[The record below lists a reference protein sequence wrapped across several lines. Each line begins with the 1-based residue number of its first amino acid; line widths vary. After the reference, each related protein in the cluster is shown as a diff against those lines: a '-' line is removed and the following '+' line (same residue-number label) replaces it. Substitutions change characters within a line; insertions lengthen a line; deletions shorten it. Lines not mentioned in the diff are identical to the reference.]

1 MPASTLERY
10 ENTIMPE
17 LNPTQLAQRLDQ
29 LTELS
34 VALGGIHDTDA
45 LLERILLVAK
55 GMTRA
60 DGGTLYRPSD
70 DGRTLEF
77 HLLLNDTLGVHQG
90 GTGGAPITAP
100 GVPLFD
106 ANGDNN
112 LASVAAYAAHS
123 GRSVN
128 IEDVYRADVFNF
140 SGMLNFDRQR
150 NYHSQSF
157 LTVPMSD
164 HEGELVGVLQL
175 INATD
180 PDTGATCAFSATDQ
194 RFIEALAAQAAVALT
209 HQRLIGQ
216 LEQLLESL
224 VNLINIGIDEKSP
237 YTGRHC
243 QFVPELTMMLA
254 EAVHATDTGP
264 MAAFRMT
271 DADRK
276 ELWLAGLLH
285 DCGKITTPVH
295 VVDKATKLET
305 ICDRIALVDTRFE
318 VLLRD
323 AEIAALRAKLDAGA
337 GAAPATLAA
346 IDAEL
351 ARAQAALRAERDFIR
366 EANVGNEGMA
376 AADQARVRAIAARR
390 WRGPD
395 GAERDFLDADEVEN
409 LTIKFGTLTEAERK
423 VINNHIVVTI
433 RMLEAL
439 PWPKHLKNVPEYA
452 GGHHE
457 RMDGQGYP
465 RGLTSAQMSVPARL
479 MAIADIFEAL
489 TARDRPYKK
498 GKMLSES
505 LRILGNFALNGH
517 IDPDLFDIFVR
528 SKVYL
533 DFARRNMDPKQIDA
547 VDESRIPGY
556 RP

>member
-1 MPASTLERY
+1 MQ
-10 ENTIMPE
+10 E
-17 LNPTQLAQRLDQ
+17 LNQTQIAQRLDQ

-34 VALGGIHDTDA
+34 VELGSSHDTDT

-55 GMTRA
+55 SMTNA
-60 DGGTLYRPSD
+60 DGGTLYRPSED
-70 DGRTLEF
+70 KRFLDFTI
-77 HLLLNDTLGVHQG
+77 LLNDTLNTRQG
-90 GTGGAPITAP
+90 GATGDPITAP

-106 ANGDNN
+106 DSGAKN
-112 LASVAAYAAHS
+112 LASVAAYAAHF
-123 GRSVN
+123 GLSVN
-128 IEDVYRADVFNF
+128 IEDVYKADVFNF
-140 SGMLNFDRQR
+140 SGMVKFDQLR

-175 INATD
+175 INAKD
-180 PDTGATCAFSATDQ
+180 ADTGEIRAFTPTDQ

-209 HQRLIGQ
+209 HQRLIAQ
-216 LEQLLESL
+216 LEELLESL

-254 EAVHATDTGP
+254 EAVHNTETGP
-264 MAAFRMT
+264 MADFRMD

-305 ICDRIALVDTRFE
+305 IFDRIAVVDTRFE

-323 AEIAALRAKLDAGA
+323 AEIAALKRK
-337 GAAPATLAA
+337 LAA
-346 IDAEL
+346 GGDHAAIATIDAEL
-351 ARAQAALRAERDFIR
+351 AEQQAALRAERDFIR
-366 EANVGNEGMA
+366 VANVGGEGMRPE
-376 AADQARVRAIAARR
+376 DQDRVREIGKRS
-390 WRGPD
+390 WVGPD
-395 GAERDFLDADEVEN
+395 GAEQPFFSDDELMN
-409 LTIKFGTLTEAERK
+409 LTIKFGTLTDSERK
-423 VINNHIVVTI
+423 QINNHISMTI
-433 RMLEAL
+433 KMLEAL

-457 RMDGQGYP
+457 RMDGKGYP
-465 RGLTSAQMSVPARL
+465 RGLTKDQMSVQARL

-489 TARDRPYKK
+489 TAKDRPYKK

-505 LRILGNFALNGH
+505 LRILGNFSLNGH
-517 IDPDLFDIFVR
+517 IDPDLFDIFIR
-528 SKVYL
+528 SKIYME
-533 DFARRNMDPKQIDA
+533 FARKNMDDKQIDA
-547 VDESRIPGY
+547 IDESKIPGY
-556 RP
+556 TP

>member
-1 MPASTLERY
+1 MQ
-10 ENTIMPE
+10 E
-17 LNPTQLAQRLDQ
+17 LNQTQIAERLYQ

-34 VALGGIHDTDA
+34 VQLGSTHETDS
-45 LLERILLVAK
+45 LLERILVLAK
-55 GMTRA
+55 RMTNA

-70 DGRTLEF
+70 DKRQLNF
-77 HLLLNDTLGVHQG
+77 HILLNDTLNTHQG
-90 GTGGAPITAP
+90 GSSGEPVTA
-100 GVPLFD
+100 GSVPLYNAD
-106 ANGDNN
+106 GGKN
-112 LASVAAYAAHS
+112 LSAVAAYAAHF
-123 GRSVN
+123 GLSVN
-128 IEDVYRADVFNF
+128 IEDVYKADVFNF
-140 SGMLNFDRQR
+140 SGMVKFDQLR

-175 INATD
+175 INAKD
-180 PDTGATCAFSATDQ
+180 ADTGEIRAFSQTDQ

-209 HQRLIGQ
+209 HQRLIAQ
-216 LEQLLESL
+216 LEELLESL

-254 EAVHATDTGP
+254 EAVHNTDSGP
-264 MAAFRMT
+264 LADFRMT

-305 ICDRIALVDTRFE
+305 IFDRVAMVDTRFE

-323 AEIAALRAKLDAGA
+323 AEIAALKRKLEAGA
-337 GAAPATLAA
+337 DIAA
-346 IDAEL
+346 IDAGL
-351 ARAQAALRAERDFIR
+351 ALQQATLREERDFIR
-366 EANVGNEGMA
+366 YANVGGEGMKPE
-376 AADQARVRAIAARR
+376 DQERVRQIGKHR
-390 WRGPD
+390 WIGPD
-395 GAERDFLDADEVEN
+395 GAERDFFDDDELTN
-409 LTIKFGTLTEAERK
+409 LTIKFGTLTESERK
-423 VINNHIVVTI
+423 EINNHIVMTI
-433 RMLEAL
+433 KMLEAL

-457 RMDGQGYP
+457 RMDGKGYP
-465 RGLTSAQMSVPARL
+465 RGLTKEQMSVQARV

-489 TARDRPYKK
+489 TAKDRPYKK

-505 LRILGNFALNGH
+505 LRILGNFAQNGH
-517 IDPDLFDIFVR
+517 IDPDLFDIFIR
-528 SKVYL
+528 NKIYL
-533 DFARRNMDPKQIDA
+533 EFAHKNMDEKQID
-547 VDESRIPGY
+547 VIDVSKIPGY
-556 RP
+556 RADQGA

>member
-1 MPASTLERY
+1 MQ
-10 ENTIMPE
+10 E
-17 LNPTQLAQRLDQ
+17 LNQTQIAQRLDQ

-34 VALGGIHDTDA
+34 VELGSSHDTDT
-45 LLERILLVAK
+45 LLERILVVAK
-55 GMTRA
+55 SMTNA
-60 DGGTLYRPSD
+60 DGGTLYRPSED
-70 DGRTLEF
+70 KRFLDFTI
-77 HLLLNDTLGVHQG
+77 LLNDTLNTHQG
-90 GTGGAPITAP
+90 GATGDPITAP

-106 ANGDNN
+106 ESGDKN
-112 LASVAAYAAHS
+112 LASVAAYAAHF
-123 GRSVN
+123 GLSVN
-128 IEDVYRADVFNF
+128 IEDVYKADVFNF
-140 SGMLNFDRQR
+140 SGMVKFDQLR

-175 INATD
+175 INAKD
-180 PDTGATCAFSATDQ
+180 ADTGEIRAFSQTDQ

-209 HQRLIGQ
+209 HQRLIAQ
-216 LEQLLESL
+216 LEELLESL

-254 EAVHATDTGP
+254 EAVHNTETGP
-264 MAAFRMT
+264 MADFRMN

-305 ICDRIALVDTRFE
+305 IFDRIAVVDTRFE
-318 VLLRD
+318 VLQRD
-323 AEIAALRAKLDAGA
+323 AEIAALKRKLEAGA
-337 GAAPATLAA
+337 DQAAIAA

-351 ARAQAALRAERDFIR
+351 AEQQAALRAERDFIR
-366 EANVGNEGMA
+366 VANVGGEGMKPE
-376 AADQARVRAIAARR
+376 DQDRVREIGKRS
-390 WRGPD
+390 WVGPD
-395 GAERDFLDADEVEN
+395 GAEQPFFSDNELMN
-409 LTIKFGTLTEAERK
+409 LTIKFGTLTDSERK
-423 VINNHIVVTI
+423 EINNHISMTI
-433 RMLEAL
+433 KMLEAL

-457 RMDGQGYP
+457 RMDGKGYP
-465 RGLTSAQMSVPARL
+465 RGLTKDQMSVQARL

-489 TARDRPYKK
+489 TAKDRPYKK

-505 LRILGNFALNGH
+505 LRILGNFSLNGH
-517 IDPDLFDIFVR
+517 IDPDLFDIFIR
-528 SKVYL
+528 NKIYME
-533 DFARRNMDPKQIDA
+533 FAHKNMDEKQIDA
-547 VDESRIPGY
+547 IDESKIPGY
-556 RP
+556 TP